1 MTDTPLKDFRA
12 DNSITT
18 DDDLKIGALADGL
31 ASGSVN
37 APNGDY
43 DATSH
48 RSIADGNNVSSKVDA
63 KATSDDHD
71 NHPSVSEPPALDDTT
86 GIGNVGVTAD
96 VTFNLGE
103 DLSFGLN
110 LDRILEHSLNAV
122 GNDTGF
128 TIVQANSLADQDHA
142 YSVKMNNANPDNAP
156 HTDGGHAESSDGM
169 HFGTS
174 SDWDLKVGHELD
186 ASAKA
191 DASATL
197 ASGEFHQEIVQ
208 GANLLSN
215 AVDVNVVGGDLHVT
229 SIGQDSDG

>member
-12 DNSITT
+12 DNSINT
-18 DDDLKIGALADGL
+18 DDDLKIGVLADGL
-31 ASGSVN
+31 ASGSVHAKN
-37 APNGDY
+37 VDF

-48 RSIADGNNVSSKVDA
+48 RSIADGNNITSKIDA
-63 KATSDDHD
+63 KETGED
-71 NHPSVSEPPALDDTT
+71 NHPSVSEPPALDDTS
-86 GIGNVGVTAD
+86 GFGNVGIATD
-96 VTFNLGE
+96 VTFNLGD
-103 DLSFGLN
+103 DLSFSLN
-110 LDRILEHSLNAV
+110 LDRILDHSLSAV

-142 YSVKMNNANPDNAP
+142 YSVKMNNANPDNASNA
-156 HTDGGHAESSDGM
+156 DGGHAESGDGM

-174 SDWDLKVGHELD
+174 SDWDLKVGHEVD

-191 DASATL
+191 DASVTL

-215 AVDVNVVGGDLHVT
+215 AVDVNVVGGDLDVT
-229 SIGQDSDG
+229 STGQDSDG

>member
-12 DNSITT
+12 DDSINT

-37 APNGDY
+37 APKVDLDG
-43 DATSH
+43 TSH
-48 RSIADGNNVSSKVDA
+48 RSVADGNDTTSKFDA
-63 KATSDDHD
+63 KETGDD
-71 NHPSVSEPPALDDTT
+71 NHPSVSEPPALDDTS
-86 GIGNVGVTAD
+86 GFGNVGIGAD
-96 VTFNLGE
+96 VTFNLGD
-103 DLSFGLN
+103 DLSFSLN
-110 LDRILEHSLNAV
+110 LDRILEHSLSAV
-122 GNDTGF
+122 GSDAGF

-142 YSVKMNNANPDNAP
+142 YSVKMNADNAP
-156 HTDGGHAESSDGM
+156 NADGGHAESGDGM

-174 SDWDLKVGHELD
+174 SDWDLKVGHEFD

-197 ASGEFHQEIVQ
+197 ANGEFHQEIVQ

-229 SIGQDSDG
+229 SMGQDSDG

>member
-12 DNSITT
+12 GDSIHT

-37 APNGDY
+37 TRNVDF

-48 RSIADGNNVSSKVDA
+48 RSIADGNNTTSKIDT
-63 KATSDDHD
+63 KETGNDRD
-71 NHPSVSEPPALDDTT
+71 NHPSVSEPPPLDDTSGFGNA
-86 GIGNVGVTAD
+86 GIAAD
-96 VTFNLGE
+96 VTFNFGD
-103 DLSFGLN
+103 DLSFSLS
-110 LDRILEHSLNAV
+110 LDRILDHSVGAV

-142 YSVKMNNANPDNAP
+142 YSVKMNNANADNASNAV
-156 HTDGGHAESSDGM
+156 GGHTESGDGM

-186 ASAKA
+186 AGAKA

-197 ASGEFHQEIVQ
+197 ANGALHQEIVQ

-229 SIGQDSDG
+229 SMGQDSDG